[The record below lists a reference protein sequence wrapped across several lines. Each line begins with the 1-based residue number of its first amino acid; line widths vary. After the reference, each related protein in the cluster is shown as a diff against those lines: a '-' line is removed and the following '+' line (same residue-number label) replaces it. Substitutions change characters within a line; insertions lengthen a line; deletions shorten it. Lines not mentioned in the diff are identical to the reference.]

1 VVSRLTV
8 SGISESVLQS
18 PRVSSD
24 TGRLW
29 NPSHPVPSVRRNLAS
44 SGLCTLCS
52 LADSG
57 LRGHAFL
64 LSHYGLLL
72 WWMVGEGIGKHLD
85 IYALLQPTCV
95 VFWSASGAVIKG
107 GHSRTEARVKG
118 TIPRLLLDVKAQDQ
132 GRSISDEGVEV
143 SISSNLPSE
152 LIKLTSSPLLYH
164 QSCFLV
170 KEVYAT

>member
-1 VVSRLTV
+1 MLFCNLHAWCFGVQVGPSSKVS
-8 SGISESVLQS
+8 
-18 PRVSSD
+18 
-24 TGRLW
+24 
-29 NPSHPVPSVRRNLAS
+29 
-44 SGLCTLCS
+44 
-52 LADSG
+52 
-57 LRGHAFL
+57 
-64 LSHYGLLL
+64 
-72 WWMVGEGIGKHLD
+72 
-85 IYALLQPTCV
+85 
-95 VFWSASGAVIKG
+95 
-107 GHSRTEARVKG
+107 HSRTEARVKG

>member
-1 VVSRLTV
+1 MVSRLTV

-44 SGLCTLCS
+44 SGLSTLCS

-85 IYALLQPTCV
+85 IHALLQPTCV

-107 GHSRTEARVKG
+107 ESFSHVGQGERNYSQASTRRSGSR
-118 TIPRLLLDVKAQDQ
+118 PRLEHI
-132 GRSISDEGVEV
+132 GRGCRSL
-143 SISSNLPSE
+143 NQL
-152 LIKLTSSPLLYH
+152 K
-164 QSCFLV
+164 F
-170 KEVYAT
+170 AF

>member
-1 VVSRLTV
+1 
-8 SGISESVLQS
+8 
-18 PRVSSD
+18 
-24 TGRLW
+24 
-29 NPSHPVPSVRRNLAS
+29 
-44 SGLCTLCS
+44 
-52 LADSG
+52 
-57 LRGHAFL
+57 
-64 LSHYGLLL
+64 
-72 WWMVGEGIGKHLD
+72 
-85 IYALLQPTCV
+85 
-95 VFWSASGAVIKG
+95 
-107 GHSRTEARVKG
+107 VKG